1 MKNIKDMTYFMEAPM
16 HAFPRYSAILLAFAL
31 TLPVAF
37 AQDVED
43 LDIAFEEETPFV
55 ETTEAEPEVAAS
67 EDESEAVEADAD
79 AAEGESDGVEADA
92 ETAGTEPEAELS
104 EDEKETLREQT
115 TASIEELIARQAMR
129 RNADELQKKA
139 SAAFEREDYDIAVDT
154 YVDVLKIL
162 ESEVVN
168 GEVPETNKKKI
179 AEVQKMISQSYY
191 YWARK
196 LFNEAEKTA
205 QIGLY
210 DEAIEKCEEAI
221 NVYPLSEQIMRKTID
236 EYKIMKS
243 SAQYKKDTSAA
254 ELVPE
259 AVNREKRISVLIRQ
273 GQTLYNTK
281 QWNRAQ
287 EKFNQVMILDPYNIT
302 AIDFLRRIYLHESE
316 TGERRRGAVVIER
329 EAEAMWKMIS
339 PIPTGSETSDDV
351 TGDDIKIKE
360 DNVGTTQK
368 KLNDIIIDHIDFEEV
383 SISQVVQFLKH
394 TSKDRDPDRIGVNFV
409 LRFNTDETSGRS
421 TAVSVG
427 GDEFGE
433 EDENFF
439 EDDSEGGSSDN
450 AEESDFYSYDDVP
463 DELDENG
470 TAVQTAENTTVTL
483 VVDNVSLID
492 AIRFI
497 CKAADLHYRV
507 ENYAVVIAAKNVPLD
522 EFVRKT
528 FPIDKEILAS
538 SIMGTLSN
546 DSVQQYLED
555 RGIPFPDGASVRYD
569 EMSSRLTVYNTSEA
583 LDRVED
589 LIDEMDVS
597 DPQVLIQVKF
607 VEIEMNDLQELSFDY
622 TFSRVAPTWDEVQAN
637 SMERLSPTGNE
648 GTEARNSFI
657 LHYLNGTGSEGGGRN
672 TLDIPEDSED
682 RIWVESPVTMDDIR
696 NAEPNLEVAA
706 GDRYYIPENL
716 PEGAT
721 VWAERNQSEATR
733 DYGHHITWG
742 PNSHF
747 NRNAQ
752 TSAGIFGATTSM
764 QNDAIFNWSTYNA
777 DGYQF
782 SGGIHAL
789 DNADSTEILSAPRLT
804 TMNNQRAVIRMIT
817 EKYYPTD
824 WDEAELET
832 VSTNGSNVPVFTP
845 SVPQFGGATEEGIA
859 LQVRPRVEEDN
870 YTIFLEMTPVI
881 QEFIGWTDYSYS
893 IPLGEN
899 NELYPNTLKMPIIEA
914 RYLNTNV
921 MSYDGETVVLGG
933 VIRDTLSMIEDQYP
947 ILGDLPLIG
956 RFFQG
961 KGKGSE
967 KTNLLIFLTSR
978 LIKPDGSPFRE
989 DQSGR
994 GVPAI

>member
-1 MKNIKDMTYFMEAPM
+1 MKKIKDMTYFMEASM
-16 HAFPRYSAILLAFAL
+16 HAFPRYSAILLALAL
-31 TLPVAF
+31 MTPVAF

-43 LDIAFEEETPFV
+43 LDIAVEEEFPVEEIAEAEPESELIEEETP
-55 ETTEAEPEVAAS
+55 EIAEADSEAELDEEIAEAEPEV
-67 EDESEAVEADAD
+67 EL
-79 AAEGESDGVEADA
+79 
-92 ETAGTEPEAELS
+92 TEE
-104 EDEKETLREQT
+104 EKEALRDQT
-115 TASIEELIARQAMR
+115 AASIEELINLQAQR

-139 SAAFEREDYDIAVDT
+139 SAAFEREDYDVAVDA

-162 ESEVVN
+162 EADVVN
-168 GEVPETNKKKI
+168 GQVPEANKRKI

-221 NVYPLSEQIMRKTID
+221 KVYPLSEQIMRKTID
-236 EYKIMKS
+236 EYTIMKS
-243 SAQYKKDTSAA
+243 SAQYKKDTSPE

-329 EAEAMWKMIS
+329 EAEAMWELIS

-351 TGDDIKIKE
+351 VAEDIKVKE
-360 DNVGTTQK
+360 DNAGTTQK

-383 SISQVVQFLKH
+383 SIAQVVQFLKH
-394 TSKDRDPDRIGVNFV
+394 TSKDRDPDRVGVNFV
-409 LRFNTDETSGRS
+409 LRFNTDETSPS
-421 TAVSVG
+421 TSVVSG
-427 GDEFGE
+427 DDEFGD
-433 EDENFF
+433 EDSEFF
-439 EDDSEGGSSDN
+439 EDESETG
-450 AEESDFYSYDDVP
+450 EEEFDQSAGEGDFYSYDDVP
-463 DELDENG
+463 G
-470 TAVQTAENTTVTL
+470 GPGGPAAPVQTAENTTVTL

-492 AIRFI
+492 AIRYI
-497 CKAADLHYRV
+497 CKSANLHFRV
-507 ENYAVVIAAKNVPLD
+507 ENYAVVIAAKDVPLD
-522 EFVRKT
+522 EFIRKT

-538 SIMGTLSN
+538 SIMGDLSN
-546 DSVQQYLED
+546 DNVKQYLID
-555 RGIPFPDGASVRYD
+555 RGIPFPSGASVRYD
-569 EMSSRLTVYNTSEA
+569 EMSSRLTVFNTSEA

-589 LIDEMDVS
+589 LIDQMDVS

-607 VEIEMNDLQELSFDY
+607 VEIEMSDLQELSFDY
-622 TFSRVAPTWDEVQAN
+622 TFSRIAPTWDEVTASGIQP
-637 SMERLSPTGNE
+637 LSATGNE
-648 GTEARNSFI
+648 GTIADSSFI
-657 LHYLNGTGSEGGGRN
+657 MYYQNSESSGSSR
-672 TLDIPEDSED
+672 TLGPTEDPA
-682 RIWVESPVTMDDIR
+682 RAQSPLTADDIE
-696 NAEPNLEVAA
+696 NMEKMEVYA
-706 GDRYYIPENL
+706 GDTYYVPDNL
-716 PEGAT
+716 AEG
-721 VWAERNQSEATR
+721 EAFYSGVLQNEAAKN
-733 DYGHHITWG
+733 YGHHITWG

-752 TSAGIFGATTSM
+752 TSAGIFGATTGM
-764 QNDAIFNWSTYNA
+764 QNDDVFNWSTYNA

-782 SGGIHAL
+782 AGSIHAL

-804 TMNNQRAVIRMIT
+804 TMNNQNAVIRMIT
-817 EKYYPTD
+817 EKYYPSD

-832 VSTNGSNVPVFTP
+832 ISTNGSNVPVFTP
-845 SVPQFGGATEEGIA
+845 SIPSFGGATEEGIA

-933 VIRDTLSMIEDQYP
+933 VIRDELSMIEDQYP

-961 KGKGSE
+961 KGKGSR

>member
-1 MKNIKDMTYFMEAPM
+1 MTKNKVMTYLMEAPM
-16 HAFPRYSAILLAFAL
+16 HAYPRYSAILLALAL
-31 TLPVAF
+31 SLPAVY
-37 AQDVED
+37 AQEVTDVE
-43 LDIAFEEETPFV
+43 IEEEPAAV
-55 ETTEAEPEVAAS
+55 VDAADEA
-67 EDESEAVEADAD
+67 EAVELTD
-79 AAEGESDGVEADA
+79 E
-92 ETAGTEPEAELS
+92 
-104 EDEKETLREQT
+104 EKEALRDQT
-115 TASIEELIARQAMR
+115 AASIEDLIARMAER

-139 SAAFEREDYDIAVDT
+139 SSAFEREEYDMAVDA
-154 YVDVLKIL
+154 YVEVLKTL
-162 ESEVVN
+162 ESDVVD
-168 GEVPETNKKKI
+168 GEIPEANKKKI

-196 LFNEAEKTA
+196 IFNEAEKTA

-221 NVYPLSEQIMRKTID
+221 KVYPLSEPIMRKTIE
-236 EYKIMKS
+236 EYKVMKAS
-243 SAQYKKDTSAA
+243 QEYKKETSAA
-254 ELVPE
+254 ELIPE
-259 AVNREKRISVLIRQ
+259 ALNREKRISILIRQ

-281 QWNRAQ
+281 QWNKAQ

-302 AIDFLRRIYLHESE
+302 AIDYLRRIYVNEAKA
-316 TGERRRGAVVIER
+316 GERRQGAVFIER
-329 EAEAMWKMIS
+329 AAEAMWELIA

-351 TGDDIKIKE
+351 VKEDIKVKE
-360 DNVGTTQK
+360 DNIGTTQK
-368 KLNDIIIDHIDFEEV
+368 KLNDIVIDHIDFEEV
-383 SISQVVQFLKH
+383 SITQVVQFLKH
-394 TSKDRDPDRIGVNFV
+394 TSKDRDPDRVGVNFV
-409 LRFNTDETSGRS
+409 LRFNADP
-421 TAVSVG
+421 TAVQPAITD
-427 GDEFGE
+427 GDEEFGE
-433 EDENFF
+433 DDETYEEEYTEETEDSGSGS
-439 EDDSEGGSSDN
+439 SEG
-450 AEESDFYSYDDVP
+450 DFYSYEDDPGGFGNEGEKVMTP
-463 DELDENG
+463 
-470 TAVQTAENTTVTL
+470 ENTLVTL
-483 VVDNVSLID
+483 AVDNVSLID
-492 AIRFI
+492 AIRYI
-497 CKAADLHYRV
+497 CKSANLHFRV
-507 ENYAVVIAAKNVPLD
+507 ENYAVVIAPKTVPLD

-538 SIMGTLSN
+538 SILGALTN
-546 DSVQQYLED
+546 ETVKQYLVD
-555 RGIPFPDGASVRYD
+555 RGIPFPEGSSVRYD

-583 LDRVED
+583 IDGVED
-589 LIDEMDVS
+589 LIDQMDVS

-622 TFSRVAPTWDEVQAN
+622 TFSRIAPTWDEVTA
-637 SMERLSPTGNE
+637 SGITRLDETPEN
-648 GTEARNSFI
+648 GTLADHSFI
-657 LHYLNGTGSEGGGRN
+657 MYYQNASEESRSTLANAWVTPDSRSLDTRN
-672 TLDIPEDSED
+672 MSS
-682 RIWVESPVTMDDIR
+682 V
-696 NAEPNLEVAA
+696 NVAA
-706 GDRYYIPENL
+706 GDTYYVPGNL
-716 PEGAT
+716 EVGEGYY
-721 VWAERNQSEATR
+721 EGILQNEAAKN
-733 DYGHHITWG
+733 YGHHITWG

-752 TSAGIFGATTSM
+752 TSAGIFGASTSM
-764 QNDAIFNWSTYNA
+764 QNDDVFSWSTYNA

-804 TMNNQRAVIRMIT
+804 TMNNQQAVIRMVT
-817 EKYYPTD
+817 EKYYPDD

-832 VSTNGSNVPVFTP
+832 ISTNGSNVPVFTP
-845 SVPQFGGATEEGIA
+845 SIPQFGGATEEGIA

-893 IPLGEN
+893 IPLGDN

-933 VIRDTLSMIEDQYP
+933 VIRDTMAMIEDQYP
-947 ILGDLPLIG
+947 ILGDIPLIG

-961 KGKGSE
+961 KGKGMQ

>member
-1 MKNIKDMTYFMEAPM
+1 MTKNKVMTYLMEAPM
-16 HAFPRYSAILLAFAL
+16 HAYPRYSAILLALAL
-31 TLPVAF
+31 SLPAVY
-37 AQDVED
+37 AQEVTDVE
-43 LDIAFEEETPFV
+43 IEEEPAAV
-55 ETTEAEPEVAAS
+55 VDAADEA
-67 EDESEAVEADAD
+67 EAVELTD
-79 AAEGESDGVEADA
+79 E
-92 ETAGTEPEAELS
+92 
-104 EDEKETLREQT
+104 EKEALRDQT
-115 TASIEELIARQAMR
+115 AASIEDLIARMAER

-139 SAAFEREDYDIAVDT
+139 SSAFEREEYDMAVDA
-154 YVDVLKIL
+154 YVEVLKSL
-162 ESEVVN
+162 ESDVVD
-168 GEVPETNKKKI
+168 GEIPEANKKKI

-196 LFNEAEKTA
+196 IFNEAEKTA

-221 NVYPLSEQIMRKTID
+221 KVYPLSEPIMRKTIE
-236 EYKIMKS
+236 EYKVMKAS
-243 SAQYKKDTSAA
+243 QEYKKDTSAA
-254 ELVPE
+254 ELIPE
-259 AVNREKRISVLIRQ
+259 ALNREKRISILIRQ

-281 QWNRAQ
+281 QWNKAQ

-302 AIDFLRRIYLHESE
+302 AIDYLRRIYVNEAK
-316 TGERRRGAVVIER
+316 TGERRQGAVFLER
-329 EAEAMWKMIS
+329 AAEAMWELIA

-351 TGDDIKIKE
+351 VKEDIKVKE

-368 KLNDIIIDHIDFEEV
+368 KLTDIVIDHIDFEEV
-383 SISQVVQFLKH
+383 SITQVVQFLKH
-394 TSKDRDPDRIGVNFV
+394 TSKDRDPDRVGVNFV
-409 LRFNTDETSGRS
+409 LRFNADP
-421 TAVSVG
+421 TAVQPSISD

-433 EDENFF
+433 DDETYEDEYT
-439 EDDSEGGSSDN
+439 EETDDSGSS
-450 AEESDFYSYDDVP
+450 EGDFYSYEDDP
-463 DELDENG
+463 GFGSEGEKIM
-470 TAVQTAENTTVTL
+470 TPENTLVTL
-483 VVDNVSLID
+483 AVDNVSLID
-492 AIRFI
+492 AIRYI
-497 CKAADLHYRV
+497 CKSANLHFRV
-507 ENYAVVIAAKNVPLD
+507 ENYAVVIAPKTVPLD

-538 SIMGTLSN
+538 SILGALTN
-546 DSVQQYLED
+546 ETVKQYLVD
-555 RGIPFPDGASVRYD
+555 RGIPFPEGSSVRYD

-583 LDRVED
+583 IDGVED
-589 LIDEMDVS
+589 LIDQMDVS

-622 TFSRVAPTWDEVQAN
+622 TFSRIAPTWDEVTA
-637 SMERLSPTGNE
+637 SGITRLDETPEN
-648 GTEARNSFI
+648 GTLADHSFI
-657 LHYLNGTGSEGGGRN
+657 MYYQNASEESRSTLANAWVTPDSRSLDTRN
-672 TLDIPEDSED
+672 MSS
-682 RIWVESPVTMDDIR
+682 V
-696 NAEPNLEVAA
+696 NVAA
-706 GDRYYIPENL
+706 GDTYYVPGNL
-716 PEGAT
+716 EVGEGYY
-721 VWAERNQSEATR
+721 EGILQNEAAKN
-733 DYGHHITWG
+733 YGHHITWG

-752 TSAGIFGATTSM
+752 TSAGIFGASTSM
-764 QNDAIFNWSTYNA
+764 QNDDVFNWSTYNA

-804 TMNNQRAVIRMIT
+804 TMNNQQAVIRMVT
-817 EKYYPTD
+817 EKYYPDD

-832 VSTNGSNVPVFTP
+832 ISTNGSNVPVFTP
-845 SVPQFGGATEEGIA
+845 SIPQFGGATEEGIA

-893 IPLGEN
+893 IPLGDN

-933 VIRDTLSMIEDQYP
+933 VIRDTMAMIEDQYP
-947 ILGDLPLIG
+947 ILGDIPLIG

-961 KGKGSE
+961 KGKGMQ
-967 KTNLLIFLTSR
+967 KTNLLVFLTSR

>member
-1 MKNIKDMTYFMEAPM
+1 MTKNKVMTYLMEAPM
-16 HAFPRYSAILLAFAL
+16 HAYPRYSAILLALAL
-31 TLPVAF
+31 SLPAVY
-37 AQDVED
+37 AQEVTDVE
-43 LDIAFEEETPFV
+43 IEEEPAAV
-55 ETTEAEPEVAAS
+55 VDAADEA
-67 EDESEAVEADAD
+67 EAVELTD
-79 AAEGESDGVEADA
+79 E
-92 ETAGTEPEAELS
+92 
-104 EDEKETLREQT
+104 EKEALRDQT
-115 TASIEELIARQAMR
+115 AASIEDLIARMAER

-139 SAAFEREDYDIAVDT
+139 SSAFEREEYDMAVDA
-154 YVDVLKIL
+154 YVEVLKTL
-162 ESEVVN
+162 ESDVVD
-168 GEVPETNKKKI
+168 GEIPEANKKKI

-196 LFNEAEKTA
+196 IFNEAEKTA

-221 NVYPLSEQIMRKTID
+221 KVYPLSEPIMRKTIE
-236 EYKIMKS
+236 EYKVMKAS
-243 SAQYKKDTSAA
+243 QQYKKDTSAA
-254 ELVPE
+254 ELIPE
-259 AVNREKRISVLIRQ
+259 ALNREKRISILIRQ

-281 QWNRAQ
+281 QWNKAQ

-302 AIDFLRRIYLHESE
+302 AIDYLRRIYVNEAKA
-316 TGERRRGAVVIER
+316 GERRQGAVFIER
-329 EAEAMWKMIS
+329 AAEAMWELIA

-351 TGDDIKIKE
+351 VKEDIKVKE
-360 DNVGTTQK
+360 DNIGTTQK
-368 KLNDIIIDHIDFEEV
+368 KLNDIVIDHIDFEEV
-383 SISQVVQFLKH
+383 SITQVVQFLKH
-394 TSKDRDPDRIGVNFV
+394 TSKDRDPDRVGVNFV
-409 LRFNTDETSGRS
+409 LRFNADP
-421 TAVSVG
+421 TAVQPAITD
-427 GDEFGE
+427 GDEEFGE
-433 EDENFF
+433 DDETYEEEYTEETEDSGSGS
-439 EDDSEGGSSDN
+439 SEG
-450 AEESDFYSYDDVP
+450 DFYSYEDDP
-463 DELDENG
+463 GGFDNNG
-470 TAVQTAENTTVTL
+470 EKIMTPENTLVTL
-483 VVDNVSLID
+483 AVDNVSLID
-492 AIRFI
+492 AIRYI
-497 CKAADLHYRV
+497 CKSANLHFRV
-507 ENYAVVIAAKNVPLD
+507 ENYAVVIAPKTVPLD

-538 SIMGTLSN
+538 SILGALTN
-546 DSVQQYLED
+546 ETVKQYLVD
-555 RGIPFPDGASVRYD
+555 RGIPFPEGSSVRYD

-583 LDRVED
+583 IDGVED
-589 LIDEMDVS
+589 LIDQMDVS

-622 TFSRVAPTWDEVQAN
+622 TFSRIAPTWDEVTA
-637 SMERLSPTGNE
+637 SGITRLDETPEN
-648 GTEARNSFI
+648 GTLADHSFI
-657 LHYLNGTGSEGGGRN
+657 MYYQNASEESRSTLANAWVTPDSRSLDTRN
-672 TLDIPEDSED
+672 MSS
-682 RIWVESPVTMDDIR
+682 V
-696 NAEPNLEVAA
+696 NVAA
-706 GDRYYIPENL
+706 GDTYYVPGNL
-716 PEGAT
+716 EVGEGYY
-721 VWAERNQSEATR
+721 EGILQNEAAKN
-733 DYGHHITWG
+733 YGHHITWG

-752 TSAGIFGATTSM
+752 TSAGIFGASTSM
-764 QNDAIFNWSTYNA
+764 QNDDVFSWSTYNA

-804 TMNNQRAVIRMIT
+804 TMNNQQAVIRMVT
-817 EKYYPTD
+817 EKYYPDD

-832 VSTNGSNVPVFTP
+832 ISTNGSNVPVFTP
-845 SVPQFGGATEEGIA
+845 SIPQFGGATEEGIA

-893 IPLGEN
+893 IPLGDN

-933 VIRDTLSMIEDQYP
+933 VIRDTMAMIEDQYP
-947 ILGDLPLIG
+947 ILGDIPLIG

-961 KGKGSE
+961 KGKGMQ

>member
-1 MKNIKDMTYFMEAPM
+1 MTKNKVMTYLMEAPM
-16 HAFPRYSAILLAFAL
+16 HAYPRYSAILLALAL
-31 TLPVAF
+31 SLPAVY
-37 AQDVED
+37 AQEVTDVE
-43 LDIAFEEETPFV
+43 IEEEEPAAVV
-55 ETTEAEPEVAAS
+55 EAAEGA
-67 EDESEAVEADAD
+67 EAVELTD
-79 AAEGESDGVEADA
+79 E
-92 ETAGTEPEAELS
+92 
-104 EDEKETLREQT
+104 EKEALRDQT
-115 TASIEELIARQAMR
+115 AASIEDLIARMAER

-139 SAAFEREDYDIAVDT
+139 SSAFEREEYDMAVDA
-154 YVDVLKIL
+154 YVEVLKTL
-162 ESEVVN
+162 ESDVVD
-168 GEVPETNKKKI
+168 GEIPEANKKKI

-196 LFNEAEKTA
+196 IFNEAEKTA

-221 NVYPLSEQIMRKTID
+221 KVYPLSEPIMRKTIE
-236 EYKIMKS
+236 EYKIMKAS
-243 SAQYKKDTSAA
+243 QEYKKETSAA
-254 ELVPE
+254 ELIPE
-259 AVNREKRISVLIRQ
+259 ALNREKRISILIRQ

-281 QWNRAQ
+281 QWNKAQ

-302 AIDFLRRIYLHESE
+302 AIDYLRRIYVNEAKA
-316 TGERRRGAVVIER
+316 GERRQGVVFLER
-329 EAEAMWKMIS
+329 AAEAMWELIA

-351 TGDDIKIKE
+351 VKEDIKVKE
-360 DNVGTTQK
+360 DNIGTTQK
-368 KLNDIIIDHIDFEEV
+368 KLNDIVIDHIDFEEV
-383 SISQVVQFLKH
+383 SITQVVQFLKH
-394 TSKDRDPDRIGVNFV
+394 TSKDRDPDRVGVNFV
-409 LRFNTDETSGRS
+409 LRFNADP
-421 TAVSVG
+421 TAVQPAIPG
-427 GDEFGE
+427 GDEEFGE
-433 EDENFF
+433 DDETYEEEYTEETEDSGS
-439 EDDSEGGSSDN
+439 SEG
-450 AEESDFYSYDDVP
+450 DFYSYEDDP
-463 DELDENG
+463 G
-470 TAVQTAENTTVTL
+470 TSPEGEKIMTPENTLVTL
-483 VVDNVSLID
+483 AVDNVSLID
-492 AIRFI
+492 AIRYI
-497 CKAADLHYRV
+497 CKSANLHFRV
-507 ENYAVVIAAKNVPLD
+507 ENYAVVIAPKTVPLD

-538 SIMGTLSN
+538 SILGALTN
-546 DSVQQYLED
+546 ETVKQYLVD
-555 RGIPFPDGASVRYD
+555 RGIPFPEGSSVRYD

-583 LDRVED
+583 IDGVED
-589 LIDEMDVS
+589 LIDQMDVS

-622 TFSRVAPTWDEVQAN
+622 TFSRIAPTWDEVTA
-637 SMERLSPTGNE
+637 SGISRLDETPEN
-648 GTEARNSFI
+648 GTLADHSFI
-657 LHYLNGTGSEGGGRN
+657 MYYQNASEESRSTLANAWVTPDSRSLDTRN
-672 TLDIPEDSED
+672 MSS
-682 RIWVESPVTMDDIR
+682 V
-696 NAEPNLEVAA
+696 NVAA
-706 GDRYYIPENL
+706 GDTYYVPGNL
-716 PEGAT
+716 EVGEGYYSGILQ
-721 VWAERNQSEATR
+721 NEAAKN
-733 DYGHHITWG
+733 YGHHITWG

-752 TSAGIFGATTSM
+752 TSAGIFGASTSM
-764 QNDAIFNWSTYNA
+764 QNDDVFNWSTYNA

-804 TMNNQRAVIRMIT
+804 TMNNQQAVIRMVT
-817 EKYYPTD
+817 EKYYPDD

-832 VSTNGSNVPVFTP
+832 ISTNGSNVPVFTP
-845 SVPQFGGATEEGIA
+845 SIPQFGGATEEGIA

-893 IPLGEN
+893 IPLGDN

-933 VIRDTLSMIEDQYP
+933 VIRDTLAMIEDQYP
-947 ILGDLPLIG
+947 ILGDIPLIG

-961 KGKGSE
+961 KGKGMQ

>member
-1 MKNIKDMTYFMEAPM
+1 MTKNKVMTYLMEAPM
-16 HAFPRYSAILLAFAL
+16 HAYPRYSAILLALAL
-31 TLPVAF
+31 SLPAVY
-37 AQDVED
+37 AQEVTDVE
-43 LDIAFEEETPFV
+43 IEEEEPAAVV
-55 ETTEAEPEVAAS
+55 EAAEGA
-67 EDESEAVEADAD
+67 EAVELTD
-79 AAEGESDGVEADA
+79 E
-92 ETAGTEPEAELS
+92 
-104 EDEKETLREQT
+104 EKEALRDQT
-115 TASIEELIARQAMR
+115 AASIEDLIARMAER

-139 SAAFEREDYDIAVDT
+139 SSAFEREEYDMAVDA
-154 YVDVLKIL
+154 YVEVLKTL
-162 ESEVVN
+162 ESDVVD
-168 GEVPETNKKKI
+168 GEIPEANKKKI

-196 LFNEAEKTA
+196 IFNEAEKTA

-221 NVYPLSEQIMRKTID
+221 KVYPLSEPIMRKTIE
-236 EYKIMKS
+236 EYKIMKAS
-243 SAQYKKDTSAA
+243 QEYKKETSAA
-254 ELVPE
+254 ELIPE
-259 AVNREKRISVLIRQ
+259 ALNREKRISILIRQ

-281 QWNRAQ
+281 QWNKAQ

-302 AIDFLRRIYLHESE
+302 AIDYLRRIYVNEAKA
-316 TGERRRGAVVIER
+316 GERRQGVVFLER
-329 EAEAMWKMIS
+329 AAEAMWELIA

-351 TGDDIKIKE
+351 VKEDIKVKE
-360 DNVGTTQK
+360 DNIGTTQK
-368 KLNDIIIDHIDFEEV
+368 KLNDIVIDHIDFEEV
-383 SISQVVQFLKH
+383 SITQVVQFLKH
-394 TSKDRDPDRIGVNFV
+394 TSKDRDPDRVGVNFV
-409 LRFNTDETSGRS
+409 LRFNADP
-421 TAVSVG
+421 TAVQPAIPG
-427 GDEFGE
+427 GDEEFGE
-433 EDENFF
+433 DDETYEEEYTEETEDSGS
-439 EDDSEGGSSDN
+439 SEG
-450 AEESDFYSYDDVP
+450 DFYSYEDDP
-463 DELDENG
+463 G
-470 TAVQTAENTTVTL
+470 TSPEGEKIMTPENTLVTL
-483 VVDNVSLID
+483 AVDNVSLID
-492 AIRFI
+492 AIRYI
-497 CKAADLHYRV
+497 CKSANLHFRV
-507 ENYAVVIAAKNVPLD
+507 ENYAVVIAPKTVPLD

-538 SIMGTLSN
+538 SILGALTN
-546 DSVQQYLED
+546 ETVKQYLVD
-555 RGIPFPDGASVRYD
+555 RGIPFPEGSSVRYD

-583 LDRVED
+583 IDGVED
-589 LIDEMDVS
+589 LIDQMDVS

-622 TFSRVAPTWDEVQAN
+622 TFSRIAPTWDEVTA
-637 SMERLSPTGNE
+637 SGISRLDETPEN
-648 GTEARNSFI
+648 GTLADHSFI
-657 LHYLNGTGSEGGGRN
+657 MYYQNASEESRSTLANAWVTPDSRSLDTRN
-672 TLDIPEDSED
+672 MSS
-682 RIWVESPVTMDDIR
+682 V
-696 NAEPNLEVAA
+696 NVAA
-706 GDRYYIPENL
+706 GDTYYVPGNL
-716 PEGAT
+716 EVGEGYYAGILQ
-721 VWAERNQSEATR
+721 NEAAKN
-733 DYGHHITWG
+733 YGHHITWG

-752 TSAGIFGATTSM
+752 TSAGIFGASTSM
-764 QNDAIFNWSTYNA
+764 QNDDVFNWSTYNA

-804 TMNNQRAVIRMIT
+804 TMNNQQAVIRMVT
-817 EKYYPTD
+817 EKYYPDD

-832 VSTNGSNVPVFTP
+832 ISTNGSNVPVFTP
-845 SVPQFGGATEEGIA
+845 SIPQFGGATEEGIA

-893 IPLGEN
+893 IPLGDN

-933 VIRDTLSMIEDQYP
+933 VIRDTLAMIEDQYP
-947 ILGDLPLIG
+947 ILGDIPLIG

-961 KGKGSE
+961 KGKGMQ

>member
-538 SIMGTLSN
+538 SIMGDLTN
-546 DSVQQYLED
+546 DNVKQYLID
-555 RGIPFPDGASVRYD
+555 RGIPFPTGASVRYD
-569 EMSSRLTVYNTSEA
+569 EMSSRLTVFNTSEA
-583 LDRVED
+583 LDKVED
-589 LIDEMDVS
+589 LIDQMDVS

-607 VEIEMNDLQELSFDY
+607 VEVEMSDLQELSFDY
-622 TFSRVAPTWDEVQAN
+622 TFSRIAPTSEEARSNGLTELD
-637 SMERLSPTGNE
+637 PTGVDGLEAKYPFTIYYTNSNMQGNSSTQQIYQGRPGNRTDLSGPGLVIMPPNVDLNSGVQVNE
-648 GTEARNSFI
+648 GDT
-657 LHYLNGTGSEGGGRN
+657 
-672 TLDIPEDSED
+672 
-682 RIWVESPVTMDDIR
+682 
-696 NAEPNLEVAA
+696 
-706 GDRYYIPENL
+706 YYIPSDLDVNNDEHYY
-716 PEGAT
+716 T
-721 VWAERNQSEATR
+721 DYK
-733 DYGHHITWG
+733 DYGHHLTWG

-752 TSAGIFGATTSM
+752 TSPGIFGATTGSY
-764 QNDAIFNWSTYNA
+764 NDTVFNWSSYNA

-782 SGGIHAL
+782 AGGIHAL

>member
-1 MKNIKDMTYFMEAPM
+1 MTKNKVMTYLMEAPM
-16 HAFPRYSAILLAFAL
+16 HAYPRYSAILLALAL
-31 TLPVAF
+31 SLPAVY
-37 AQDVED
+37 AQEVTDVE
-43 LDIAFEEETPFV
+43 IEEEEPAAVV
-55 ETTEAEPEVAAS
+55 EAAEGA
-67 EDESEAVEADAD
+67 EAVELTD
-79 AAEGESDGVEADA
+79 E
-92 ETAGTEPEAELS
+92 
-104 EDEKETLREQT
+104 EKEALRDQT
-115 TASIEELIARQAMR
+115 AASIEDLIARMAER

-139 SAAFEREDYDIAVDT
+139 SSAFEREEYDMAVDA
-154 YVDVLKIL
+154 YVEVLKTL
-162 ESEVVN
+162 ESDVVD
-168 GEVPETNKKKI
+168 GEIPEANKKKI

-196 LFNEAEKTA
+196 IFNEAEKTA

-221 NVYPLSEQIMRKTID
+221 KVYPLSEPIMRKTIE
-236 EYKIMKS
+236 EYKVMKAS
-243 SAQYKKDTSAA
+243 QQYKKDTSAA
-254 ELVPE
+254 ELIPE
-259 AVNREKRISVLIRQ
+259 ALNREKRISILIRQ

-281 QWNRAQ
+281 QWNKAQ

-302 AIDFLRRIYLHESE
+302 AIDYLRRIYVNEAKA
-316 TGERRRGAVVIER
+316 GERRQGAVFIER
-329 EAEAMWKMIS
+329 AAEAMWELIA

-351 TGDDIKIKE
+351 VKEDIKVKE
-360 DNVGTTQK
+360 DNIGTTQK
-368 KLNDIIIDHIDFEEV
+368 KLNDIVIDHIDFEEV
-383 SISQVVQFLKH
+383 SITQVVQFLKH
-394 TSKDRDPDRIGVNFV
+394 TSKDRDPDRVGVNFV
-409 LRFNTDETSGRS
+409 LRFNADP
-421 TAVSVG
+421 TAVQPAITD
-427 GDEFGE
+427 GDEEFGE
-433 EDENFF
+433 DDETYEEEYTEETEDSGSGS
-439 EDDSEGGSSDN
+439 SEG
-450 AEESDFYSYDDVP
+450 DFYSYEDDP
-463 DELDENG
+463 GGFDNNG
-470 TAVQTAENTTVTL
+470 EKIMTPENTLVTL
-483 VVDNVSLID
+483 AVDNVSLID
-492 AIRFI
+492 AIRYI
-497 CKAADLHYRV
+497 CKSANLHFRV
-507 ENYAVVIAAKNVPLD
+507 ENYAVVIAPKTVPLD

-538 SIMGTLSN
+538 SILGALTN
-546 DSVQQYLED
+546 ETVKQYLVD
-555 RGIPFPDGASVRYD
+555 RGIPFPEGSSVRYD

-583 LDRVED
+583 IDGVED
-589 LIDEMDVS
+589 LIDQMDVS

-622 TFSRVAPTWDEVQAN
+622 TFSRIAPTWDEVTA
-637 SMERLSPTGNE
+637 SGITRLDETPEN
-648 GTEARNSFI
+648 GTLADHSFI
-657 LHYLNGTGSEGGGRN
+657 MYYQNASEESRSTLANAWVTPDSRSLDTRN
-672 TLDIPEDSED
+672 MSS
-682 RIWVESPVTMDDIR
+682 V
-696 NAEPNLEVAA
+696 NVAA
-706 GDRYYIPENL
+706 GDTYYVPGNL
-716 PEGAT
+716 EVGEGYY
-721 VWAERNQSEATR
+721 EGILQNEAAKN
-733 DYGHHITWG
+733 YGHHITWG

-752 TSAGIFGATTSM
+752 TSAGIFGASTSM
-764 QNDAIFNWSTYNA
+764 QNDDVFSWSTYNA

-804 TMNNQRAVIRMIT
+804 TMNNQQAVIRMVT
-817 EKYYPTD
+817 EKYYPDD

-832 VSTNGSNVPVFTP
+832 ISTNGSNVPVFTP
-845 SVPQFGGATEEGIA
+845 SIPQFGGATEEGIA

-893 IPLGEN
+893 IPLGDN
-899 NELYPNTLKMPIIEA
+899 GELYPNTLKMPIIEA

-933 VIRDTLSMIEDQYP
+933 VIRDELSMIEDQYP

-961 KGKGSE
+961 KGKGAK

>member
-1 MKNIKDMTYFMEAPM
+1 MTKNKVMTYLMEAPM
-16 HAFPRYSAILLAFAL
+16 HAYPRYSAILLALAL
-31 TLPVAF
+31 SLPAVY
-37 AQDVED
+37 AQEMTDVE
-43 LDIAFEEETPFV
+43 IEEEEPAAVV
-55 ETTEAEPEVAAS
+55 EAAEGA
-67 EDESEAVEADAD
+67 EAVELTD
-79 AAEGESDGVEADA
+79 E
-92 ETAGTEPEAELS
+92 
-104 EDEKETLREQT
+104 EKEALRDQT
-115 TASIEELIARQAMR
+115 AASIEDLIARMAER

-139 SAAFEREDYDIAVDT
+139 SSAFEREEYDMAVDA
-154 YVDVLKIL
+154 YVEVLKTL
-162 ESEVVN
+162 ESDVVD
-168 GEVPETNKKKI
+168 GEIPEANKKKI

-196 LFNEAEKTA
+196 IFNEAEKTA

-221 NVYPLSEQIMRKTID
+221 KVYPLSEPIMRKTIE
-236 EYKIMKS
+236 EYKVMKAS
-243 SAQYKKDTSAA
+243 QEYKKETSAA
-254 ELVPE
+254 ELIPE
-259 AVNREKRISVLIRQ
+259 ALNREKRISILIRQ

-281 QWNRAQ
+281 QWNKAQ

-302 AIDFLRRIYLHESE
+302 AIDYLRRIYVNEAKA
-316 TGERRRGAVVIER
+316 GERRQGVVFLER
-329 EAEAMWKMIS
+329 AAEAMWELIA

-351 TGDDIKIKE
+351 VKEDIKVKE
-360 DNVGTTQK
+360 DNIGTTQK
-368 KLNDIIIDHIDFEEV
+368 KLNDIVIDHIDFEEV
-383 SISQVVQFLKH
+383 SITQVVQFLKH
-394 TSKDRDPDRIGVNFV
+394 TSKDRDPDRVGVNFV
-409 LRFNTDETSGRS
+409 LRFNADP
-421 TAVSVG
+421 TAVQPAIPG
-427 GDEFGE
+427 GDEEFGE
-433 EDENFF
+433 DDETYEEEYTEETEDSGS
-439 EDDSEGGSSDN
+439 SEG
-450 AEESDFYSYDDVP
+450 DFYSYEDDP
-463 DELDENG
+463 G
-470 TAVQTAENTTVTL
+470 TSPEGEKIMTPENTLVTL
-483 VVDNVSLID
+483 AVDNVSLID
-492 AIRFI
+492 AIRYI
-497 CKAADLHYRV
+497 CKSANLHFRV
-507 ENYAVVIAAKNVPLD
+507 ENYAVVIAPKTVPLD

-538 SIMGTLSN
+538 SILGALTN
-546 DSVQQYLED
+546 ETVKQYLVD
-555 RGIPFPDGASVRYD
+555 RGIPFPEGSSVRYD

-583 LDRVED
+583 IDGVED
-589 LIDEMDVS
+589 LIDQMDVS

-622 TFSRVAPTWDEVQAN
+622 TFSRIAPTWDEVTA
-637 SMERLSPTGNE
+637 SGISRLDETPEN
-648 GTEARNSFI
+648 GTLADHSFI
-657 LHYLNGTGSEGGGRN
+657 MYYQNASEESRSTLANAWVTPDSRSLDTRN
-672 TLDIPEDSED
+672 MSS
-682 RIWVESPVTMDDIR
+682 V
-696 NAEPNLEVAA
+696 NVAA
-706 GDRYYIPENL
+706 GDTYYVPGNL
-716 PEGAT
+716 EVGEGYY
-721 VWAERNQSEATR
+721 EGILQNEAAKN
-733 DYGHHITWG
+733 YGHHITWG

-752 TSAGIFGATTSM
+752 TSAGIFGASTSM
-764 QNDAIFNWSTYNA
+764 QNDDVFNWSTYNA

-804 TMNNQRAVIRMIT
+804 TMNNQQAVIRMVT
-817 EKYYPTD
+817 EKYYPDD

-832 VSTNGSNVPVFTP
+832 ISTNGSNVPVFTP
-845 SVPQFGGATEEGIA
+845 SIPQFGGATEEGIA

-893 IPLGEN
+893 IPLGDN

-933 VIRDTLSMIEDQYP
+933 VIRDTLAMIEDQYP
-947 ILGDLPLIG
+947 ILGDIPLIG

-961 KGKGSE
+961 KGKGMQ

>member
-1 MKNIKDMTYFMEAPM
+1 MKKMTDLKYFMEAPM
-16 HAFPRYSAILLAFAL
+16 QAFPRYSAILLALAFSI
-31 TLPVAF
+31 PAF

-43 LDIAFEEETPFV
+43 VVIEEETP
-55 ETTEAEPEVAAS
+55 
-67 EDESEAVEADAD
+67 AVEE
-79 AAEGESDGVEADA
+79 AAEAQ
-92 ETAGTEPEAELS
+92 PEAELT
-104 EDEKETLREQT
+104 DAEKEAFRDQT
-115 TASIEELIARQAMR
+115 AASIDELINRYAQRQ
-129 RNADELQKKA
+129 NADELMEKA
-139 SAAFEREDYDIAVDT
+139 RTAFEHEDYDIAVDL
-154 YVDVLKIL
+154 YVDVLKLL
-162 ESEVVN
+162 EQDVID
-168 GEVPETNKKKI
+168 GEVPEANSKKI
-179 AEVQKMISQSYY
+179 ASVQKMISNSYY

-196 LFNEAEKTA
+196 IFAEAEKTA

-221 NVYPLSEQIMRKTID
+221 KVYPLSEPIMRKTID
-236 EYKIMKS
+236 EYTLMKS
-243 SAQYKKDTSAA
+243 SAQYKKDTSED

-259 AVNREKRISVLIRQ
+259 AKNREKRISILIRQ

-302 AIDFLRRIYLHESE
+302 AIDFLRRIYIHESE
-316 TGERRRGAVVIER
+316 VGQRRQGAVFVER
-329 EAEAMWKMIS
+329 EAEALWKMIS

-351 TGDDIKIKE
+351 VAEDVKVKE

-368 KLNDIIIDHIDFEEV
+368 KLNDIIIDRIDFEEV

-394 TSKDRDPDRIGVNFV
+394 TSKDKDPDRVGVNFV
-409 LRFNTDETSGRS
+409 LRFNTDDTKPSTSVI
-421 TAVSVG
+421 TDDE
-427 GDEFGE
+427 DEFGDEDSFADE
-433 EDENFF
+433 EESTEN
-439 EDDSEGGSSDN
+439 EEESSD
-450 AEESDFYSYDDVP
+450 EGDFYSYDDGMP
-463 DELDENG
+463 GEGGRSD
-470 TAVQTAENTTVTL
+470 AVQTVENTTVNL
-483 VVDNVSLID
+483 VVENVSLID
-492 AIRFI
+492 AIRYI
-497 CKAADLHYRV
+497 CKAANLHFRV
-507 ENYAVVIAAKNVPLD
+507 ENYAVVIAAKDVPLD
-522 EFVRKT
+522 EFIRKT

-538 SIMGTLSN
+538 GIIGGDLTN
-546 DSVQQYLED
+546 ESVKQYLID
-555 RGIPFPDGASVRYD
+555 RGIPFPTGASVRYD

-583 LDRVED
+583 LDKVED
-589 LIDEMDVS
+589 LIDQMDVS

-622 TFSRVAPTWDEVQAN
+622 TFSRVAPTWDEVKASGIQP
-637 SMERLSPTGNE
+637 LSSTGND
-648 GTEARNSFI
+648 GVIADHSFI
-657 LHYLNGTGSEGGGRN
+657 MYYQNTAETRRQTLGSGENTAWVDPAVTALDTKNMSSLNVAKG
-672 TLDIPEDSED
+672 DVYFVPD
-682 RIWVESPVTMDDIR
+682 
-696 NAEPNLEVAA
+696 NLEDGEGYFEGILQNEAA
-706 GDRYYIPENL
+706 KN
-716 PEGAT
+716 
-721 VWAERNQSEATR
+721 
-733 DYGHHITWG
+733 YGHHITWG

-752 TSAGIFGATTSM
+752 TSPGIFGATTGSY
-764 QNDAIFNWSTYNA
+764 NDTVFNWSTYNA

-782 SGGIHAL
+782 NGGIHAL

-804 TMNNQRAVIRMIT
+804 TMNNQNAVIRMVT

-832 VSTNGSNVPVFTP
+832 ISTNGSSVPVFTP
-845 SVPQFGGATEEGIA
+845 SIPQFGGATEEGIA

-893 IPLGEN
+893 IPLGDN
-899 NELYPNTLKMPIIEA
+899 GELYPNTLKMPIIEA

-933 VIRDTLSMIEDQYP
+933 VIRDELSMIEDQYP

-961 KGKGSE
+961 KGKGAK

>member
-1 MKNIKDMTYFMEAPM
+1 MTKNKVMTYLMEAPM
-16 HAFPRYSAILLAFAL
+16 HAYPRYSAILLALAL
-31 TLPVAF
+31 SLPAVY
-37 AQDVED
+37 AQEVTDVE
-43 LDIAFEEETPFV
+43 IEEEEPAAVV
-55 ETTEAEPEVAAS
+55 EAAEGA
-67 EDESEAVEADAD
+67 EAVELTD
-79 AAEGESDGVEADA
+79 E
-92 ETAGTEPEAELS
+92 
-104 EDEKETLREQT
+104 EKEALRDQT
-115 TASIEELIARQAMR
+115 AASIEDLIARMAER

-139 SAAFEREDYDIAVDT
+139 SSAFEREEYDMAVDA
-154 YVDVLKIL
+154 YVEVLKTL
-162 ESEVVN
+162 ESDVVD
-168 GEVPETNKKKI
+168 GEIPEANKKKI

-196 LFNEAEKTA
+196 IFNEAEKTA

-221 NVYPLSEQIMRKTID
+221 KVYPLSEPIMRKTIE
-236 EYKIMKS
+236 EYKVMKAS
-243 SAQYKKDTSAA
+243 QEYKKETSAA
-254 ELVPE
+254 ELIPE
-259 AVNREKRISVLIRQ
+259 ALNREKRISILIRQ

-281 QWNRAQ
+281 QWNKAQ

-302 AIDFLRRIYLHESE
+302 AIDYLRRIYVNEAKA
-316 TGERRRGAVVIER
+316 GERRQGVVFLER
-329 EAEAMWKMIS
+329 AAEAMWELIA

-351 TGDDIKIKE
+351 VKEDIKVKE
-360 DNVGTTQK
+360 DNIGTTQK
-368 KLNDIIIDHIDFEEV
+368 KLNDIVIDHIDFEEV
-383 SISQVVQFLKH
+383 SITQVVQFLKH
-394 TSKDRDPDRIGVNFV
+394 TSKDRDPDRVGVNFV
-409 LRFNTDETSGRS
+409 LRFNADP
-421 TAVSVG
+421 TAVQPAIPG
-427 GDEFGE
+427 GDEEFGE
-433 EDENFF
+433 DDETYEEEYTEETEDSGS
-439 EDDSEGGSSDN
+439 SEG
-450 AEESDFYSYDDVP
+450 DFYSYEDDP
-463 DELDENG
+463 G
-470 TAVQTAENTTVTL
+470 TSPEGEKIMTPENTLVTL
-483 VVDNVSLID
+483 AVDNVSLID
-492 AIRFI
+492 AIRYI
-497 CKAADLHYRV
+497 CKSANLHFRV
-507 ENYAVVIAAKNVPLD
+507 ENYAVVIAPKTVPLD

-538 SIMGTLSN
+538 SILGALTN
-546 DSVQQYLED
+546 DTVKQYLVD
-555 RGIPFPDGASVRYD
+555 RGIPFPEGSSVRYD

-583 LDRVED
+583 IDGVED
-589 LIDEMDVS
+589 LIDQMDVS

-622 TFSRVAPTWDEVQAN
+622 TFSRIAPTWDEVTA
-637 SMERLSPTGNE
+637 SGISRLDETPEN
-648 GTEARNSFI
+648 GTLADHSFI
-657 LHYLNGTGSEGGGRN
+657 MYYQNASEESRSTLANAWVTPDSRSLDTRN
-672 TLDIPEDSED
+672 MSS
-682 RIWVESPVTMDDIR
+682 V
-696 NAEPNLEVAA
+696 NVAA
-706 GDRYYIPENL
+706 GDTYYVPGNL
-716 PEGAT
+716 EVGEGYY
-721 VWAERNQSEATR
+721 EGILQNEAAKN
-733 DYGHHITWG
+733 YGHHITWG

-752 TSAGIFGATTSM
+752 TSAGIFGASTSM
-764 QNDAIFNWSTYNA
+764 QNDDVFNWSTYNA

-804 TMNNQRAVIRMIT
+804 TMNNQQAVIRMVT
-817 EKYYPTD
+817 EKYYPDD

-832 VSTNGSNVPVFTP
+832 ISTNGSNVPVFTP
-845 SVPQFGGATEEGIA
+845 SIPQFGGATEEGIA

-893 IPLGEN
+893 IPLGDN

-947 ILGDLPLIG
+947 ILGDIPLIG

-961 KGKGSE
+961 KGKGMQ